1 MTDRRRSVDRTL
13 MACSL
18 WLHIGF
24 IGATG
29 VAAGLILLLSGE
41 ARPPVALSVAL
52 AGGVLAAACWRRS
65 LAVLQRG
72 ERVAAAAV
80 PASLES
86 PVHPRTPAR
95 SGASGAISAAV
106 SAFQP

>member
-1 MTDRRRSVDRTL
+1 MTDRRSSVDRAL

-29 VAAGLILLLSGE
+29 AAAGMILLLNGE
-41 ARPPVALSVAL
+41 ARPPVALSVTL
-52 AGGVLAAACWRRS
+52 AGAVLAAACWRRS
-65 LAVLQRG
+65 LAVLRRS

-86 PVHPRTPAR
+86 PAHLHTPAR
-95 SGASGAISAAV
+95 HGAVSAI